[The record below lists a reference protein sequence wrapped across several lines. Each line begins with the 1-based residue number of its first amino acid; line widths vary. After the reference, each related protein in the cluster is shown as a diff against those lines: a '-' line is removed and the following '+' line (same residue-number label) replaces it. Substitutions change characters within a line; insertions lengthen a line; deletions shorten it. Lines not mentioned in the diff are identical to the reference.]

1 MKCSEVEEK
10 LLLAESGELE
20 PAGRAELEEHLSQCE
35 SCREFVRQTR
45 AMLTATGPAPE
56 MPETLEKRTLEVMAA
71 QARTERKSAVKPAKR
86 FTVMLMRDFGV
97 AAAVAAVVIIMFLFM
112 AEQPRE
118 AERGKPAE
126 SIAKTQP
133 QQKAE
138 ETDET
143 IAKDLRKAIRELG
156 STRATSL
163 GESFT
168 NKLDR
173 FKDSVEAARFMRS
186 TPGKSGLEREINT
199 VKKKMEK
206 LKAEMTTLA
215 LYTEQGGKKT
225 ILDNGR

>member
-10 LLLAESGELE
+10 LILAESGELE

-35 SCREFVRQTR
+35 SCREFARQIR
-45 AMLTATGPAPE
+45 AMLTEAGPAPE
-56 MPETLEKRTLEVMAA
+56 MPETLEKQILESMAA
-71 QARTERKSAVKPAKR
+71 QSVAERKSAVKPVKR
-86 FTVMLMRDFGV
+86 FAVMLMRDFGI

-112 AEQPRE
+112 AEQPHE

-133 QQKAE
+133 QLKAE
-138 ETDET
+138 ETDKT
-143 IAKDLRKAIRELG
+143 IAKDLRKAIRELD

-173 FKDSVEAARFMRS
+173 FKDGVEAARFMQS
-186 TPGKSGLEREINT
+186 TPGKSGLEREIDT
-199 VKKKMEK
+199 VKKKIEK
-206 LKAEMTTLA
+206 LKTQMTTLA
-215 LYTEQGGKKT
+215 LYTEQGKKKT